1 MRLPYAFRIS
11 LRSLLRSPIL
21 FASAVI
27 ALGLG
32 IAAPTTMFTIANG
45 ALRELPVPA
54 PEGLVHIGATNPR
67 FSSGLLLMDGRWFA
81 ALRDRQRSLTGIAGH
96 EKTRYDVAGTG
107 GLPEQRSGARVTPNM
122 FGLLGV
128 TPARG
133 RDFTPDDAV
142 SGAER
147 VVLVSDDFWQARLA
161 GRDDVVGAAI
171 RLDGVPHT
179 IIGVMEPGFQFPD
192 RQQLW
197 TPFQPSVTDASHP
210 LVGVFGRRAPGVTL
224 AQVNADLE
232 SAAAAVH
239 EQFPDWTEGVGY
251 RARGYASA
259 MIDDD
264 ERLILR
270 VMTLLFMFVLII
282 ACVNV
287 TNLLLARATAR
298 TQEVAVR
305 AALGAG
311 GGRLALE
318 QLAEAAWIAIPGG
331 IVGLMLSRLGVAAL
345 ARQLEPFLPFWVS
358 FDLAGSVL
366 LFTAVCMVAA
376 TVAAGLMPALQALRM
391 DPQRALLEG
400 GRGATFRIG
409 WVSRGLL
416 FVEIALSVCLL
427 IVAGVATK
435 GVLSLGAGSEYDAA
449 SIATARWT
457 LRGDRFDDTQA
468 IRTHMDAML
477 TRVAAQPGVSHAAA
491 ASHLPDVWSGL
502 RRVALDGV
510 VYDRPE
516 ARPLVHQNVI
526 TPDYFA
532 ALGSPVLQGRDF
544 TARDNDDA
552 PAVAI
557 VNTPFSELYLNGRDP
572 VGARFVIDGG
582 AGEPVDV
589 TIVGVVPHLGVST
602 EQGDPAEGIYLPFAQ
617 HPTHSMA
624 LVVRTTDPP
633 ALVRELPRIG
643 AVVNADVALY
653 EALPLDLLISDMR
666 RTERAFGVLFIAIGL
681 AALLLAAVGLA
692 GMMAYSVRRRTREL
706 GIRAALG
713 ATPLRVTWTALR
725 GNVAQLAVGG
735 AVGTSL
741 GMVATNA
748 LGQSVLLGVS
758 AADSTVL
765 VAVPLILMTV
775 GALAAWAPARYVG
788 SIPVAEAVRDD

>member
-1 MRLPYAFRIS
+1 
-11 LRSLLRSPIL
+11 
-21 FASAVI
+21 
-27 ALGLG
+27 
-32 IAAPTTMFTIANG
+32 
-45 ALRELPVPA
+45 
-54 PEGLVHIGATNPR
+54 
-67 FSSGLLLMDGRWFA
+67 
-81 ALRDRQRSLTGIAGH
+81 
-96 EKTRYDVAGTG
+96 
-107 GLPEQRSGARVTPNM
+107 
-122 FGLLGV
+122 
-128 TPARG
+128 
-133 RDFTPDDAV
+133 
-142 SGAER
+142 
-147 VVLVSDDFWQARLA
+147 
-161 GRDDVVGAAI
+161 
-171 RLDGVPHT
+171 VPHT
-179 IIGVMEPGFQFPD
+179 IIGVMAPGFQFPD

-210 LVGVFGRRAPGVTL
+210 IVGVFGRRAADITL

-232 SAAAAVH
+232 GVAAAVH

-251 RARGYASA
+251 RAQGYAGA

-264 ERLILR
+264 ERLVLR

-331 IVGLMLSRLGVAAL
+331 VVGLLLSRLGVAAL

-358 FDLAGSVL
+358 FDLAVSVL
-366 LFTAVCMVAA
+366 LFTAGCMFAA

-409 WVSRGLL
+409 WVARGLL

-435 GVLSLGAGSEYDAA
+435 GVLSLGAGREYDAA
-449 SIATARWT
+449 GIATARWT
-457 LRGDRFDDTQA
+457 LRGDRFEDAQA
-468 IRTHMDAML
+468 IRAHMDAML
-477 TRVAAQPGVSHAAA
+477 TRVAARPGVARAAA
-491 ASHLPDVWSGL
+491 ASHLPDVWSGW

-510 VYDRPE
+510 AYDRPE

-532 ALGSPVLQGRDF
+532 ALGSHIVRGRDF
-544 TARDNDDA
+544 TARDVEDA

-557 VNTPFSELYLNGRDP
+557 VNTPFSERYLNGRDP
-572 VGARFVIDGG
+572 IGARFVMDGE
-582 AGEPVDV
+582 AGEPVEV
-589 TIVGVVPHLGVST
+589 TIVGVVPHIGVST

-617 HPTHSMA
+617 HPVHSMA
-624 LVVRTTDPP
+624 FVVRTAAPAALARQLP
-633 ALVRELPRIG
+633 QIGALVD
-643 AVVNADVALY
+643 ADVALY
-653 EALPLDLLISDMR
+653 EALPLDRLISDRR
-666 RTERAFGVLFIAIGL
+666 RTERAFGMLFIVIGL

-725 GNVAQLAVGG
+725 GNVAQLLTGG

-741 GMVATNA
+741 GMLAADA
-748 LGQSVLLGVS
+748 LGRNILLGIS

-765 VAVPLILMTV
+765 VAVPLILLAV

-788 SIPVAEAVRDD
+788 RIPVAIAVRDD